1 MDYFQE
7 ILKVVR
13 VVFCCKLFRLGY
25 DECTFSAV
33 AIIFSGVI
41 VNVGFWRLFVNWIW
55 VKCYVTIF
63 FGIIYAVVNV
73 IVVIFECYRYRIFK
87 FCSMPL
93 DLFNKFDV
101 SVDLVF

>member
-7 ILKVVR
+7 ILKTSQA
-13 VVFCCKLFRLGY
+13 VFCYELLRFGY

-41 VNVGFWRLFVNWIW
+41 VNVGSWRLFVNWIW
-55 VKCYVTIF
+55 AKCYVTIF
-63 FGIIYAVVNV
+63 FGVIYAIVNV
-73 IVVIFECYRYRIFK
+73 IVVVFERYGYRIFK
-87 FCSMPL
+87 FRSMFL
-93 DLFNKFDV
+93 NLFNKFDV